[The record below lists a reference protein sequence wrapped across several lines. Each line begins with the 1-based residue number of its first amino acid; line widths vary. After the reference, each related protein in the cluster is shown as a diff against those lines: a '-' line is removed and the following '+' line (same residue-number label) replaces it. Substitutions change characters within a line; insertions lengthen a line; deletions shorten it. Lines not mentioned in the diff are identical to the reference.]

1 MRFSGPV
8 PTGPG
13 AHPTSCTVGTGSFQG
28 VKWPGH
34 GNDHPTLSC
43 CEVTAPLGL
52 LTCSRVNFIIP
63 LQMEII
69 FDINIYFD
77 CLLSHR
83 VFISVIPVFGIISH
97 VMKEEKLANIGVI
110 FAT

>member
-1 MRFSGPV
+1 MV
-8 PTGPG
+8 
-13 AHPTSCTVGTGSFQG
+13 
-28 VKWPGH
+28 
-34 GNDHPTLSC
+34 
-43 CEVTAPLGL
+43 
-52 LTCSRVNFIIP
+52 P

-83 VFISVIPVFGIISH
+83 VFISVILVFGIISH
-97 VMKEEKLANIGVI
+97 VMKEEKLTNIVVI

>member
-1 MRFSGPV
+1 M
-8 PTGPG
+8 
-13 AHPTSCTVGTGSFQG
+13 
-28 VKWPGH
+28 
-34 GNDHPTLSC
+34 
-43 CEVTAPLGL
+43 
-52 LTCSRVNFIIP
+52 IP